1 MTDALMLLAA
11 LLAAVAGMGWL
22 ALAMQVHWEQACGDV
37 PCAPRNR
44 ACLRVLGGGGLTASL
59 ALCLAVDHASMATL
73 VWVMSLAVAAA
84 SVAFT
89 LAWRAR
95 WLRALA
101 WVTGSIE
108 FSASRRQESRG
119 RLD

>member
-1 MTDALMLLAA
+1 MWSRRGCSTPRGASNATPSGCWPW
-11 LLAAVAGMGWL
+11 AAVLRNWL
-22 ALAMQVHWEQACGDV
+22 GT
-37 PCAPRNR
+37 
-44 ACLRVLGGGGLTASL
+44 G
-59 ALCLAVDHASMATL
+59 DHASMATL